1 MGDSSLILLINAD
14 DISDEVSA
22 SIAVAFIVPDQLL
35 SPGIVPIL
43 ISPDVLL
50 ATDIYTVHFKCI

>member
-22 SIAVAFIVPDQLL
+22 SIALAFIVPDQLL

-43 ISPDVLL
+43 MSPDVLL
-50 ATDIYTVHFKCI
+50 ATDIELIL